1 MGWRHKISLKALESH
16 ASQFVKEVKKNPGIM
31 INPGAGGTRNKTA
44 TDDTNKM
51 VQSYKH
57 GGRLLAAALGK
68 TESNE
73 SLIQSRKLKT
83 GSKNLVSVRMVSLFL
98 LLCFNQFKVFR

>member
-51 VQSYKH
+51 VQSYK
-57 GGRLLAAALGK
+57 
-68 TESNE
+68 T
-73 SLIQSRKLKT
+73 
-83 GSKNLVSVRMVSLFL
+83 
-98 LLCFNQFKVFR
+98 

>member
-1 MGWRHKISLKALESH
+1 
-16 ASQFVKEVKKNPGIM
+16 M

-73 SLIQSRKLKT
+73 SLLQSRKLKT
-83 GSKNLVSVRMVSLFL
+83 GTKNLVSVRMVFL
-98 LLCFNQFKVFR
+98 ILIYLKFFGPNVSMVK

>member
-1 MGWRHKISLKALESH
+1 LKTIQSH

-44 TDDTNKM
+44 KDDTNKM

-73 SLIQSRKLKT
+73 SLIQSRKIKT
-83 GSKNLVSVRMVSLFL
+83 GSKNLVSVRMVSLSRFIYFY
-98 LLCFNQFKVFR
+98 CQFKVFR

>member
-1 MGWRHKISLKALESH
+1 MKAIESH

-31 INPGAGGTRNKTA
+31 INPGAGETRNKTA

-83 GSKNLVSVRMVSLFL
+83 GSKNLVSIRMVSLFL
-98 LLCFNQFKVFR
+98 FLCLNQFKVFRW